1 MKKITYIMVALIL
14 TWGFSGCA
22 GKVSNMSV
30 ATQGKE
36 IQPPQKGKSKIVF
49 MRPSTMAFAIQS
61 SIFEIKNEKPSVV
74 GIVAAK
80 KKVSYD
86 LEPGKHLFMVVGE
99 SADFMSANLEA
110 DKTYYALVTPRMGLL
125 KARFSLKPI
134 HKDKLNSKELNSWL
148 KDCQL
153 VEISKDTEN
162 WANNNKDSIQS
173 KYNKYYKAWINKETS
188 KKPILHPEDG
198 K

>member
-1 MKKITYIMVALIL
+1 MVIL

-22 GKVSNMSV
+22 GKVSNMST

-36 IQPPQKGKSKIVF
+36 IQAPQKGKSKIVF

-61 SIFEIKNEKPSVV
+61 SIFDIKGEKPSIV

-86 LEPGKHLFMVVGE
+86 LEPGEHLFMVVGE
-99 SADFMSANLEA
+99 SADFMSAKLEA
-110 DKTYYALVTPRMGLL
+110 DKTYYALITPRMGLL

-134 HKDKLNSKELNSWL
+134 HESELNSKKLNSWL

-153 VEISKDTEN
+153 VEVSKDTEN
-162 WANNNKDSIQS
+162 WLENNKNSIQS
-173 KYNKYYKAWINKETS
+173 KDNKYYKDWINKEDS
-188 KKPILHPEDG
+188 KKPMLHPQDG
-198 K
+198 R